1 MPAKASCAIKTRT
14 VKQAQKNGD
23 IYVIERQ
30 TQYDPVKKS
39 KNTTLYCPAGL
50 SEKSQKVKH
59 RSFQPVPNEAPEKKC
74 QFQTCRSRRLKQAAE
89 RLE

>member
-30 TQYDPVKKS
+30 TQYDPVKKY
-39 KNTTLYCPAGL
+39 NVVL
-50 SEKSQKVKH
+50 EKSQKVKH

-74 QFQTCRSRRLKQAAE
+74 QFQMCRSRRLKQAAE
-89 RLE
+89 KLE